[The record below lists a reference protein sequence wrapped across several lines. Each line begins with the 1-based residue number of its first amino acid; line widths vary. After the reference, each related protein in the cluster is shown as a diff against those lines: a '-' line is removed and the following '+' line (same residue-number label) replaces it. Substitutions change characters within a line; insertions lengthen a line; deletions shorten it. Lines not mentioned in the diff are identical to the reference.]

1 MPIKHGG
8 DIVLFNLTIPKR
20 GFTKLL
26 LLSDIAGHVQERRR
40 SLDFT
45 QKQLASMAGVS
56 ERLVRSIESGQ
67 AQGISLDKLESV
79 LSTLGFGLALTGTDE
94 SNSTAATPLD
104 PREDEYEM
112 LLQSAVSAW
121 QRTGGDDE

>member
-1 MPIKHGG
+1 MPIMHGS
-8 DIVLFNLTIPKR
+8 DIALFDLTIPKR

-26 LLSDIAGHVQERRR
+26 LLSDISGHVQERRR
-40 SLDFT
+40 SLGFT

-94 SNSTAATPLD
+94 SNSAAATPLD
-104 PREDEYEM
+104 SREDEYEM

-121 QRTGGDDE
+121 QRTGGNDE

>member
-1 MPIKHGG
+1 MPIKHGS

>member
-1 MPIKHGG
+1 M
-8 DIVLFNLTIPKR
+8 
-20 GFTKLL
+20 L

-40 SLDFT
+40 SLGFT

-94 SNSTAATPLD
+94 SNSATAKPLD

-112 LLQSAVSAW
+112 LLQSVVNAW
-121 QRTGGDDE
+121 RRTGGDDE